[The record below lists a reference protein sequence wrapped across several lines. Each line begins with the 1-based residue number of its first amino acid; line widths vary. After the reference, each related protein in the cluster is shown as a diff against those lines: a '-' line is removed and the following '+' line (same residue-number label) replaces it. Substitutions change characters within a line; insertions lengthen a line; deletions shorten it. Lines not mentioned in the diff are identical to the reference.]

1 MINRLHEIILT
12 YFYIGYLRPMPGTY
26 ASIVTACLFYY
37 IPNNYILY
45 ILFLI
50 LVIAVYSC
58 YLFDKNSDQKDP
70 SFIVIDEVLGMIV
83 SLILLPKN
91 LYLYFIAFLLFRV
104 FDITKPSFIYHSQNL
119 NFGIGILMDDII
131 SGLLVLMI
139 MIGFI

>member
-1 MINRLHEIILT
+1 MI
-12 YFYIGYLRPMPGTY
+12 F
-26 ASIVTACLFYY
+26 
-37 IPNNYILY
+37 
-45 ILFLI
+45 
-50 LVIAVYSC
+50 
-58 YLFDKNSDQKDP
+58 
-70 SFIVIDEVLGMIV
+70 